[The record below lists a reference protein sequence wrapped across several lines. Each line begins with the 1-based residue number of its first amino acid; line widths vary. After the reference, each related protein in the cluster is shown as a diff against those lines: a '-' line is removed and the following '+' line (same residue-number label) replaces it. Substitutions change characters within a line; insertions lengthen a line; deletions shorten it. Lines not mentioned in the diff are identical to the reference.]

1 MELVTDLVLLDGEL
15 YNFYFEKVIGNN
27 KDVDWTGASLV
38 IRTPVRRLKTL
49 RNIDS
54 KLHEGRDFEHVE
66 FTVIP
71 NI

>member
-1 MELVTDLVLLDGEL
+1 MESYIIFTLRRL
-15 YNFYFEKVIGNN
+15 IGNN